1 MLKYIMEKFKT
12 VLLIIITISMLFLF
26 YKVNKLEQQI
36 NEQQTVIEG
45 KNDYDH
51 LEKCL
56 EIIKELKELENA
68 Q

>member
-26 YKVNKLEQQI
+26 YKVNKLEQQT

-51 LEKCL
+51 FEKFL

>member
-1 MLKYIMEKFKT
+1 MLKCNMDKFKT
-12 VLLIIITISMLFLF
+12 IVLAIITISMLFLF

-36 NEQQTVIEG
+36 NQQQIVIEG

-51 LEKCL
+51 FEKFL